1 MPNVRR
7 ITFSGQHLPLAQIAQ
22 YYSDIEASVRNYFS
36 SINPRFDE
44 RFTGYTQQEIER
56 EMYSVL
62 EEHARSTSMSI
73 LASLEAIFSMDFLHR
88 CYKRQ
93 KDPLSRAF
101 REVHQNKGQR
111 VPPLTDIFSEWQQ
124 HSDVSQSV
132 IADLKRAFRY
142 RHWLAH
148 GRYWTPKIGQEY
160 DYDDIY
166 TLAESIYSS
175 FPFEV

>member
-36 SINPRFDE
+36 FPNPQRFA
-44 RFTGYTQQEIER
+44 GYTPQEMKR
-56 EMYSVL
+56 EMDFVL
-62 EEHARSTSMSI
+62 DEHARSTSMSI
-73 LASLEAIFSMDFLHR
+73 LSALEATFRVDFLQR
-88 CYKRQ
+88 CYKRRR
-93 KDPLSRAF
+93 DPLSRAF
-101 REVHQNKGQR
+101 REVHRKKGQR
-111 VPPLTDIFSEWQQ
+111 VPLTDILSEWQQ
-124 HSDVSQSV
+124 HPDVSRSV
-132 IADLKRAFRY
+132 IKDLERVFRY

-166 TLAESIYSS
+166 TLAESIYGS

>member
-1 MPNVRR
+1 MPDVQR
-7 ITFSGQHLPLAQIAQ
+7 IRFSGQHLQIAQIAR

-36 SINPRFDE
+36 FPNPQRFA
-44 RFTGYTQQEIER
+44 GYTPQEMER
-56 EMYSVL
+56 EMDSVL

-73 LASLEAIFSMDFLHR
+73 LSALEATFRMDFLQR

-93 KDPLSRAF
+93 RDSLSRAF
-101 REVHQNKGQR
+101 RIIHRAKGQY
-111 VPPLTDIFSEWQQ
+111 VPLTDIFSEWQQ

-166 TLAESIYSS
+166 TLAESIYDS
-175 FPFEV
+175 FPFVV

>member
-1 MPNVRR
+1 MPDVQR
-7 ITFSGQHLPLAQIAQ
+7 ITFSGQHLQLAQIAQ
-22 YYSDIEASVRNYFS
+22 YYNDIEASVRNYFS
-36 SINPRFDE
+36 LSNPQRFA
-44 RFTGYTQQEIER
+44 GYTLQEIKR
-56 EMYSVL
+56 EMDSVL

-73 LASLEAIFSMDFLHR
+73 LSALEATFRIDFLQR

-93 KDPLSRAF
+93 RDPLSRAF
-101 REVHQNKGQR
+101 RTIHSVKGQY
-111 VPPLTDIFSEWQQ
+111 VPLTDIFFEWQL
-124 HSDVSQSV
+124 HTNVSKSV

-166 TLAESIYSS
+166 TLAESIYGS